1 MSCGMKRRFR
11 IQVAPPGPIMPV
23 APKVMGCFDARQG
36 VEIGLFGLV
45 IVAIAKA
52 LQIV

>member
-11 IQVAPPGPIMPV
+11 IQVAPPDPIMPV
-23 APKVMGCFDARQG
+23 APKVMGCFDVRQG
-36 VEIGLFGLV
+36 AAIGSIGPV
-45 IVAIAKA
+45 IGAVVKA